1 MHGAAWVWG
10 KHPIEYGPELDYSLL
25 VINHFSMKLYFYLM
39 VMLSAFAG
47 VALPARAQSPVPP
60 APANYQYLAA
70 DQLDKL
76 LGPIALYPDPLIAQ
90 ILPAAALPAQIVLAD
105 RYVSAGGDPGGLAQ
119 QGWDSSIQALA
130 RYPNVLK
137 WMDDN
142 LTWTTQLGQAF
153 LYQQQE
159 VMDAI
164 QRLRTSAANLGN
176 LQSTPQQQVV
186 DDGGYYEIVPA
197 NPEVIYV
204 PSYQPEVVFYQ
215 AYNGSPWINFGVGFA
230 IGGWLDG
237 DFDWR
242 NHDLHRWDRDHP
254 RPPNWWHEP
263 PGRRDWG
270 NAPVWHPE
278 NRPYNVQVNRGDR
291 GYQAPLHRA
300 VVATVGHSA
309 SDSAMPRRE
318 PAPEARPPA
327 PAQYHE
333 APSRSPF
340 VGIQSAPETRS
351 SSDRGHQSMQGGGHA
366 TAPAPSHGGG
376 GGGGGGGHSGSTNH
390 H

>member
-1 MHGAAWVWG
+1 
-10 KHPIEYGPELDYSLL
+10 
-25 VINHFSMKLYFYLM
+25 MKLYFYLLGILT
-39 VMLSAFAG
+39 VFAG
-47 VALPARAQSPVPP
+47 AFLPSLAQVPVPA
-60 APANYQYLAA
+60 APANYQFMAA

-90 ILPAAALPAQIVLAD
+90 ILPAATLPTQIVLAD
-105 RYVSAGGDPGGLAQ
+105 RYGSGGGDPNAIAQ

-153 LYQQQE
+153 LYQQQD

-176 LQSTPQQQVV
+176 LQTTPQQQVV
-186 DDGGYYEIVPA
+186 DDGGFYEIVPA

-204 PSYQPEVVFYQ
+204 PSYQPDVVYYQ
-215 AYNGSPWINFGVGFA
+215 AYNGTPWINFGVGFA
-230 IGGWLDG
+230 IGGWLNV
-237 DFDWR
+237 DFDWH
-242 NHDLHRWDRDHP
+242 NHNLHRWDHDHP

-270 NAPVWHPE
+270 HAPVWHPE
-278 NRPYNVQVNRGDR
+278 NRSYNLEANRGDR
-291 GYQAPLHRA
+291 GYNSPRQQPAQAPGRHPG
-300 VVATVGHSA
+300 VDYS
-309 SDSAMPRRE
+309 MPRRE
-318 PAPEARPPA
+318 PAPESRPQVPAQNHLA
-327 PAQYHE
+327 PAHGG
-333 APSRSPF
+333 AF
-340 VGIQSAPETRS
+340 VGVQSVPDTRAA
-351 SSDRGHQSMQGGGHA
+351 SDRGHQSMQGGGHPS
-366 TAPAPSHGGG
+366 APAPSHGGG
-376 GGGGGGGHSGSTNH
+376 GGGGGHSEAPAASHGGGGGGRAGPPIH

>member
-1 MHGAAWVWG
+1 M
-10 KHPIEYGPELDYSLL
+10 KSFFLL
-25 VINHFSMKLYFYLM
+25 VLL
-39 VMLSAFAG
+39 LSVLAQ
-47 VALPARAQSPVPP
+47 VPPARAQSPVPP
-60 APANYQYLAA
+60 TPVTYQPFAP
-70 DQLDKL
+70 DQMDKL

-90 ILPAAALPAQIVLAD
+90 ILPAATLPTQIVMAD
-105 RYVSAGGDPGGLAQ
+105 RYVSGGGDPNGIAQ

-130 RYPNVLK
+130 HYPNVLK

-142 LTWTTQLGQAF
+142 LTWTTQLGEAF

-164 QRLRTSAANLGN
+164 QRLRSSAANLGN

-186 DDGGYYEIVPA
+186 DDGGYYNIDPTD
-197 NPEVIYV
+197 PDQIYV
-204 PSYQPEVVFYQ
+204 PSYEPDQVFYDP
-215 AYNGSPWINFGVGFA
+215 YNGTPFINFGVGFV
-230 IGGWLDG
+230 IGGWLDV

-242 NHDLHRWDRDHP
+242 NHDMHRWDHDHP

-278 NRPYNVQVNRGDR
+278 NRPYAVQVNRGDR
-291 GYQAPLHRA
+291 GYNIPAQRPVLAI
-300 VVATVGHSA
+300 VGHSV

-318 PAPEARPPA
+318 PAPQARQSA
-327 PAQYHE
+327 PAQQYHE
-333 APSRSPF
+333 APARSAF
-340 VGIQSAPETRS
+340 TGIQSAPETRA
-351 SSDRGHQSMQGGGHA
+351 SSDRGHQSMGGGGH
-366 TAPAPSHGGG
+366 TEAPAPSHGGG
-376 GGGGGGGHSGSTNH
+376 GGGGGHSSPTNH

>member
-1 MHGAAWVWG
+1 MSRL
-10 KHPIEYGPELDYSLL
+10 P
-25 VINHFSMKLYFYLM
+25 MKLYFYVM
-39 VMLSAFAG
+39 VLG
-47 VALPARAQSPVPP
+47 VLVGVVPTLRAQAPVPP
-60 APANYQYLAA
+60 AAVNYQPMAA

-90 ILPAAALPAQIVLAD
+90 ILPAATLPTQIVLAD
-105 RYVSAGGDPGGLAQ
+105 RYVSGGGDPNGIAQ

-142 LTWTTQLGQAF
+142 LTWTTQLGEAF

-197 NPEVIYV
+197 NPDVIYV
-204 PSYQPEVVFYQ
+204 PSYQPDQVYYQ
-215 AYNGSPWINFGVGFA
+215 AYGGTPFINFGFGFA

-242 NHDLHRWDRDHP
+242 NHDLHRWDQGHP
-254 RPPNWWHEP
+254 RPVNWWHEP
-263 PGRRDWG
+263 PGQRNWG
-270 NAPVWHPE
+270 RAPVWHPE
-278 NRPYNVQVNRGDR
+278 NRPYAVQVNRGDR
-291 GYQAPLHRA
+291 GYSPADRGYNHPEQRPVA
-300 VVATVGHSA
+300 VTVGHPGF
-309 SDSAMPRRE
+309 DSTMPRRE
-318 PAPEARPPA
+318 PMPSARPEAPA
-327 PAQYHE
+327 YHAAPVQHE
-333 APSRSPF
+333 APVYREAPPRSPF
-340 VGIQSAPETRS
+340 VGIQSAPETRA

-366 TAPAPSHGGG
+366 AAPAPSHGGG
-376 GGGGGGGHSGSTNH
+376 GGGGGGGHPESTVH